1 MLGILSASIHQRK
14 RGKGEVGGEGTERSK
29 GKEENEQK
37 KRLEEEEEKR
47 GLAYCS
53 ECRMLC

>member
-14 RGKGEVGGEGTERSK
+14 RGKGEVGEGTERSK
-29 GKEENEQK
+29 GKEEYEQK

-47 GLAYCS
+47 GLTYCS